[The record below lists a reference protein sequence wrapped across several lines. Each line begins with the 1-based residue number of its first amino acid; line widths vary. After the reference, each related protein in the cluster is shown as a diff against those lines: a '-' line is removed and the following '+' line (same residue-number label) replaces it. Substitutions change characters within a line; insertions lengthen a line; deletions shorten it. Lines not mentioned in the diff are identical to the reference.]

1 MSAPL
6 APKTTAVVRDN
17 PPLRHL
23 ERHAAGLGRWLGA
36 EAGALEASLWDR
48 VLIDPAREFLAEP
61 GKGFRARLVQLG
73 WELGGG
79 VVGGCPEELGVAL
92 EWLHAGSLIIDD
104 IEDGAHTRRGQ
115 PALHLRHGLGR
126 ALNTGNWLYFAAL
139 HHIDQ
144 APLPIDVRAA
154 LQRRAIDALLQCHAG
169 QALDL
174 SARVDQLPQQQ
185 VASVVTAN
193 TALKTGALMALAAE
207 LGATAAEASSA
218 TIEAIGR
225 FGAALGEGLQ
235 MLDDAGSVLSER
247 RRDKAMEDLAG
258 AHPTWT
264 WAWLATDLDAF
275 TWARLLQS
283 LRHVDDPQTAHD
295 LLSELRQRIA
305 HTGRTRPAQHLAA
318 AFAQLRAKVGESTT
332 LQRVEAELERLK
344 VSYV

>member
-1 MSAPL
+1 MTPPL
-6 APKTTAVVRDN
+6 ASKPAAAVRDN

-23 ERHAAGLGRWLGA
+23 ERHAGGLGALLGA
-36 EAGALEASLWDR
+36 EANALDKTLWDR

-79 VVGGCPEELGVAL
+79 EAGQCPEELGVAL
-92 EWLHAGSLIIDD
+92 EWLHAGSLIVDD
-104 IEDGAHTRRGQ
+104 IEDGAQTRRGQ

-139 HHIDQ
+139 HHISLVDTSET
-144 APLPIDVRAA
+144 IRAS
-154 LQRRAIDALLQCHAG
+154 LQQRAIHALMRCHAG

-174 SARVDQLPQQQ
+174 SARVDQLTQGQ
-185 VASVVTAN
+185 VAAVVAAN

-207 LGATAAEASSA
+207 LGATAAGAQAETISA
-218 TIEAIGR
+218 VAR

-247 RRDKAMEDLAG
+247 RRDKALEDLSG
-258 AHPTWT
+258 AHPTWV
-264 WAWLATDLDAF
+264 WAWLAGDLDAF
-275 TWARLLQS
+275 TWARLLQL
-283 LRHVDDPQTAHD
+283 LRHIDQAEVAGS
-295 LLSELRQRIA
+295 LLAELRQRTV
-305 HTGRTRPAQHLAA
+305 HTGRTRPAHHLAA
-318 AFAQLRAKVGESTT
+318 AFAQLRTSVGESNT
-332 LQRVEAELERLK
+332 LQHVEAELERLK